1 MIDIAD
7 FFQPLALTKL
17 ILSLFFFLYL
27 IFLFILINQI
37 RRMNSVVSQAT
48 SSNLL
53 FSAGIIQ
60 FAIAVL
66 LLISVLVIL

>member
-7 FFQPLALTKL
+7 FFQPLVLTKL
-17 ILSLFFFLYL
+17 TLSLFFFLYL

-48 SSNLL
+48 SSSLL

>member
-7 FFQPLALTKL
+7 FFQPLVLTKL
-17 ILSLFFFLYL
+17 TLSLFFFLYL